1 MFTYNLI
8 EIHLTQKML
17 GSQNNIDNADQPAS
31 QICGIRTGNI
41 PMKVILVDCRARKI
55 VEFNLARWASNP
67 HVLLVRGTSPLAR
80 VFKLI
85 NNS

>member
-8 EIHLTQKML
+8 EIHLTRKML

-41 PMKVILVDCRARKI
+41 PMKVILVDCIHIIGLSIKRD
-55 VEFNLARWASNP
+55 
-67 HVLLVRGTSPLAR
+67 LLLSAIT
-80 VFKLI
+80 
-85 NNS
+85 